1 MSSLIPFERKNN
13 GVQRKSDSLFNLF
26 DMDRIFEN
34 FFNDSVFPS
43 YFSNSGQMRVDIS
56 ENDKEY
62 ILEAELPGIKK
73 EEINLEVS
81 DDRLTISVNR
91 DEKTEEKND
100 NYLRRERRTS
110 SMVRSFSIENVV
122 SDKITAKHENG
133 ILTLVLPK
141 KEETKPKGRKIDIS

>member
-1 MSSLIPFERKNN
+1 MFGLVPFERKGR
-13 GVQRKSDSLFNLF
+13 GVQRRNGDYFDIDS
-26 DMDRIFEN
+26 IFEN
-34 FFNDSVFPS
+34 FFNDAVLPS
-43 YFSNSGQMRVDIS
+43 FFSNSGQMRVDIS

-62 ILEAELPGIKK
+62 ILEAELPGVKK
-73 EEINLEVS
+73 EEINLEVH
-81 DDRLTISVNR
+81 DDRLTISVKK
-91 DEKTEEKND
+91 DENKEEKKD

-110 SMVRSFSIENVV
+110 SMVRSFSIENIV